1 MAQRSNKPK
10 ASALKQFRE
19 FACHDRREITG
30 DGAPHFFG
38 WTNLNGHGFPGGG
51 VAVTPAQCMSNAV
64 LRRCTGEGA
73 VNEVAHHRMPH
84 RSSVSSDLVG
94 ATRLDGPFHQ
104 RGAAVHGPTS
114 RAKHL
119 ERGTAWFVVDGES
132 ATACGREA
140 NSAAP
145 TVVLL
150 DHGRPLGLKSRHHF
164 RTPSHQHRPPRAVIQ
179 PVHRFGAFWKRWAA
193 RQEGAEVLAPAPVGG
208 HSSRLQH
215 DGMVVVKM
223 QYVENAVQD
232 GGGVALNVG
241 IKRSF

>member
-38 WTNLNGHGFPGGG
+38 WPHLAGHGLAGGG
-51 VAVTPAQCMSNAV
+51 VAVTELSACQMQS
-64 LRRCTGEGA
+64 GA
-73 VNEVAHHRMPH
+73 GVQGRGAIDHVAHHRVSH
-84 RSSVSSDLVG
+84 RSSVPSDLVG
-94 ATRLDGPFHQ
+94 ATRLDGPLHQ
-104 RGAAVHGPTS
+104 RCGAVHGPTS

-140 NSAAP
+140 DSAAP

-179 PVHRFGAFWKRWAA
+179 PVHRFGAFWKLWAA
-193 RQEGAEVLAPAPVGG
+193 CHKGAEVVPSTAVGG
-208 HSSRLQH
+208 HSSCLQH